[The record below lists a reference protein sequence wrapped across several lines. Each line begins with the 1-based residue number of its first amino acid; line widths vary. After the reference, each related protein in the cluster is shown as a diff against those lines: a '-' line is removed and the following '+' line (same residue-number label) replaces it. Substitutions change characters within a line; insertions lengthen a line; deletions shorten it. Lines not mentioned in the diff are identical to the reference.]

1 VGKTVPTSLIVLFLV
16 PMASAQTPQ
25 VTDSRWAPW
34 LGCWQLFD
42 ESVRE
47 RGSGRTTP
55 QTATGVS
62 VCVSATDE
70 PAGVRLNTTVAN
82 QPALEQTIVADGVD
96 HPVMDAGCRGT
107 QRAEWSK
114 TGRRLFARAQLVCDD
129 QRPRKISG
137 LTMIDGNGTWVDVQA
152 VDVGGRESTRVRRYR
167 QAPEQRVASSPVQ
180 SSAAALTLDDVKEAT
195 GKAGKVSPAVVE
207 AALMATGARLALNS
221 QRLIDLDDAG
231 VPASVI
237 DWMIALAYPDHFVVE
252 REYPGSATGT
262 FAGPFGDSFFAP
274 WSAPYRYAP
283 YFYGS
288 LYPFSTYPYGFYPY
302 GLYGIYPYDAYYYSP
317 FAYPYSV
324 RSFGSYVSAGGS
336 ASPTGGSSPRVTEGD
351 ARVING
357 VGYVR
362 IRPREASD
370 NADAG
375 GGGQSRSGMTS
386 TRAVSSGRST
396 SSEGSSSS
404 TGSSGGASSGGS
416 GGYSGGSSSSS
427 SGGRTAEP
435 R

>member
-1 VGKTVPTSLIVLFLV
+1 MGKTISTSLIVLFLV
-16 PMASAQTPQ
+16 PIASAQTPQ
-25 VTDSRWAPW
+25 RTDSRWAPW

-47 RGSGRTTP
+47 RGSGRATP
-55 QTATGVS
+55 RTAAGVA
-62 VCVSATDE
+62 VCVSPADE
-70 PAGVRLNTTVAN
+70 PAGVRLKTTVAN
-82 QPALEQTIVADGVD
+82 QPALEQTLVADGVD
-96 HPVMDAGCRGT
+96 HPVMDADCRGT
-107 QRAEWSK
+107 QRAEWSS
-114 TGRRLFARAQLVCDD
+114 TGMRLFARAQLVCDD

-137 LTMIDGNGTWVDVQA
+137 LTLINGDGTWVDVQA
-152 VDVGGRESTRVRRYR
+152 VDVGGRESIRVRRYR
-167 QAPEQRVASSPVQ
+167 QAPEARVANTPAR
-180 SSAAALTLDDVKEAT
+180 SSAAALTIDDVKEAT
-195 GKAGKVSPAVVE
+195 GKVGKVSPAVIE
-207 AALMATGARLALNS
+207 AALMATGARFDLNS
-221 QRLIDLDDAG
+221 RRLIDLDDAG

-252 REYPGSATGT
+252 RESPGGLTGT

-288 LYPFSTYPYGFYPY
+288 LYPFSAYPYGFYPY
-302 GLYGIYPYDAYYYSP
+302 DPFGFYPYDAYYYSP
-317 FAYPYSV
+317 FAYSYPV

-336 ASPTGGSSPRVTEGD
+336 ASAGSGSSLRGTDGD

-370 NADAG
+370 NADSG
-375 GGGQSRSGMTS
+375 GGGQSGSGLTG

-396 SSEGSSSS
+396 ASEGSGSSS
-404 TGSSGGASSGGS
+404 GSSGGASSGGS
-416 GGYSGGSSSSS
+416 GGYSGGSSSSGS
-427 SGGRTAEP
+427 GRTAQP